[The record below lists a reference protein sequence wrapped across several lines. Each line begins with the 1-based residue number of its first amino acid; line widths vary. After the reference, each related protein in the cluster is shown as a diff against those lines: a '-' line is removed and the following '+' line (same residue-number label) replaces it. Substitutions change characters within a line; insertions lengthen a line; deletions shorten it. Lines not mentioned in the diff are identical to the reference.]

1 MISRAQQILIK
12 RAQKEAGLDDA
23 EYREALQAV
32 AGLRSST
39 DRAMTDHH
47 VDTVLGYFEAI
58 FWRKVDSGVLQPAC
72 KGDSVF
78 RQRGHWKSKNCSGET
93 SRDRYVSSA
102 VSSEISQLES
112 ELGKL
117 GFGAAYCAG
126 IRHRAIQDATDL
138 PSLHVYKAAL
148 RRTLSAK
155 QKANLAVREPATADT
170 NLTV

>member
-39 DRAMTDHH
+39 DRAMTDRH
-47 VDTVLGYFEAI
+47 VDTALAYFEAI

-72 KGDSVF
+72 KGES
-78 RQRGHWKSKNCSGET
+78 

-126 IRHRAIQDATDL
+126 IRHRAVQDATDL

-155 QKANLAVREPATADT
+155 QKAISVGKLPATADA

>member
-23 EYREALQAV
+23 EYREALYAV
-32 AGLRSST
+32 ARLRSST
-39 DRAMTDHH
+39 DHAMTDRH
-47 VDTVLGYFEAI
+47 VDSVIAYFEAI
-58 FWRKVDSGVLQPAC
+58 YWRKIDSGGLQPDC
-72 KGDSVF
+72 KGNAVF
-78 RQRGHWKSKNCSGET
+78 RQRGYWKSKNCSGES
-93 SRDRYVSSA
+93 SRDRYVSSS
-102 VSSEISQLES
+102 VSTEISTLER
-112 ELGKL
+112 ELAKL

-138 PSLHVYKAAL
+138 PSLHVYRSAL

-155 QKANLAVREPATADT
+155 QKANLAGTTPATADA